1 MMKATDIYVC
11 NPEGSLLRTHQNELT
26 ELLKVFAG
34 VCKEHGIK
42 WWLCSGTL
50 LGAARHKGF
59 IPWDDDVDVA
69 MMKKDYR
76 KLRRVMRKRVGDKYF
91 LHTMEN
97 DVEYKNAFGRFAYRV
112 GERLVSFDVFPMEK
126 SSRFASHLA
135 KFFYCN
141 MHHPTKYMKNR
152 CLRHGYTRLV
162 QIINFGLLIPIV
174 RLIGLVNPKRQYHY
188 ILGSGFWKSA
198 FYAEDIFPL
207 STMEFEGCEFPVP
220 GNTDAYLTK
229 IYGDWTK
236 IPSKE
241 QIRKNIHNLE
251 YFKGVFDK

>member
-1 MMKATDIYVC
+1 MTSTDLRKY
-11 NPEGSLLRTHQNELT
+11 NPEGSRLRTHQKELT
-26 ELLKVFAG
+26 ELLKIFADI
-34 VCKEHGIK
+34 CKEHDIQ

-76 KLRRVMRKRVGDKYF
+76 KLKRVMRNWKDSRYF

-97 DVEYKNAFGRFAYRV
+97 DIEYKNAFGHFAYKEAGKFV
-112 GERLVSFDVFPMEK
+112 CFDVFPMEK
-126 SSRFASHLA
+126 SSRFAAHMG

-141 MHHPTKYMKNR
+141 MHHPTKYIKNKIIR
-152 CLRHGYTRLV
+152 RVCIRL
-162 QIINFGLLIPIV
+162 IEAINFGFLIPIV
-174 RLIGLVNPKRQYHY
+174 RLIALINPKKQYHY

-198 FYAEDIFPL
+198 FYIEDIFPL
-207 STMEFEGCEFPVP
+207 STLEFEGCMLPVP
-220 GNTDAYLTK
+220 GNTNAYLTK

-236 IPSKE
+236 MPTEE
-241 QIRKNIHNLE
+241 QIRKSIHSIE
-251 YFKGVFDK
+251 YSKEIFGS